1 MILHQVLR
9 FYLGF
14 HVIVKFMIE
23 MKEDCSIHNYTN
35 IESKKKSFEGS
46 KIFGWFGIRFIDN
59 E

>member
-1 MILHQVLR
+1 
-9 FYLGF
+9 
-14 HVIVKFMIE
+14 